1 VLADVFKLDLSQTT
15 EGLACVQD
23 IAAAEEEVTRKGVTV
38 AASRKSA
45 AKLRRDVDKVAA
57 ELEALEQQE
66 EAALE
71 RHEAAKAA
79 SFDHQEAMQ
88 VDDFESGSYH
98 WSIQAT
104 CRSAG

>member
-1 VLADVFKLDLSQTT
+1 MSIFA
-15 EGLACVQD
+15 GLQD

-57 ELEALEQQE
+57 ELEALEQEE

-79 SFDHQEAMQ
+79 SFDHQEAVQ
-88 VDDFESGSYH
+88 VRA
-98 WSIQAT
+98 QA
-104 CRSAG
+104 CIAGAPMWQAQC